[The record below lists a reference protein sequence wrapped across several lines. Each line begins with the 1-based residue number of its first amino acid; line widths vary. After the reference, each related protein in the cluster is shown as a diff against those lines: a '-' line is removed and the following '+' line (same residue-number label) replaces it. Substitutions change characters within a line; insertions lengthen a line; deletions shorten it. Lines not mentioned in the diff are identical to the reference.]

1 MTQKQLIINGV
12 DVTNITNRNKRRVA
26 ALIPAM
32 LEEYYGDYIFQ
43 DLDIQDIF
51 ALTLNLLPAGYAQ
64 AGTIVL
70 SNRISDYEINTKI
83 RIAVERV
90 LSNPTRSE
98 M

>member
-1 MTQKQLIINGV
+1 MPQKQMIINGV

-26 ALIPAM
+26 ALIPGM

-70 SNRISDYEINTKI
+70 SNRISDYEIKSKI

-98 M
+98 T